1 MEQTAAE
8 KREKKSG
15 FRLMPVFL
23 ILAFTLGAAHLW
35 RAGQIGTAVVCLLWG
50 AGCLLRR
57 AWMRPLSFVALLTL
71 SVDWLMTAHLLVG
84 LRFAMQEPWMRLAAI
99 LTGASAVT
107 VVTAMMCR
115 AEPGRTWFCHG
126 RSTAGMQMTAF
137 LLASVPLFLMAFF
150 APHLLLAERM
160 APGFGML
167 QAFLAGGWSAWVCVR
182 LLDRRQA
189 SRFRVWIWRLFS
201 ICFFGQFML
210 SLCGWALFS
219 MTGEMHIP
227 VPGVIIAGMI
237 YRGTAGFM
245 PFLFVVSVL
254 LAGAAWCSH
263 LCYFGS
269 WDAWAATATRASVH
283 AGPVRWRVLSLAFLC
298 VTALLLRHAPF
309 SAAVACGV
317 MLGLI
322 MPPIS
327 ALVSRRKGW
336 AAYCTM
342 ICPLGLLSCLLGR
355 VAFWRIRR
363 TAGCTRC
370 GACIRVC
377 RYGALDGNQLEAGSP
392 GLSCTLCRDCLN
404 VCTHGGLCMT
414 WLGMG
419 AGGLAE
425 RCFVVLTAAM
435 HALFLFSAMV

>member
-1 MEQTAAE
+1 
-8 KREKKSG
+8 
-15 FRLMPVFL
+15 
-23 ILAFTLGAAHLW
+23 
-35 RAGQIGTAVVCLLWG
+35 
-50 AGCLLRR
+50 
-57 AWMRPLSFVALLTL
+57 MRPLSFVALLAL

-435 HALFLFSAMV
+435 HAPFLFSAMV